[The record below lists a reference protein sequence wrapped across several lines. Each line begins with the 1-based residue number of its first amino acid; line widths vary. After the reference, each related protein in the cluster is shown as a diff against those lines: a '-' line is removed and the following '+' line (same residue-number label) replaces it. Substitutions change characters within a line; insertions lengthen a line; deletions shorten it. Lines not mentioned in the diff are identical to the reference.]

1 MVDAKLLD
9 ETGAPVADD
18 CVDVAFA
25 KLPKP
30 VLPKGVVGGIF
41 PEEAVKLLNDVV
53 GAILDSEDN
62 EFGELTVPV

>member
-30 VLPKGVVGGIF
+30 VLPRGAVGEKF
-41 PEEAVKLLNDVV
+41 PEEAVKLLVDVE
-53 GAILDSEDN
+53 GSILDSDDH
-62 EFGELTVPV
+62 EFGELPVPV